1 MPVRPKEVLLGRYK
15 GSPDTLEGITFV
27 ITGVLA
33 SMSRDEVRRGR
44 KIYTGARDYSMH
56 SLVQSLTTQFV
67 LPPPPQAE
75 AYVIMHGRRVTIDV
89 SGKVR
94 IGEKLSSIL
103 FLIQLFTDALL
114 SPLIIDKLL
123 AHGEETV
130 EHGRSPRNKQ
140 QQIQEGEHTVREAN
154 GAGERKRNV
163 RACEIVASGSAW
175 RDTVLRFC
183 LPSLLFPSFRTSTCL
198 HLCPL
203 QHLHPKY
210 QTFMRRNEVYSRIH
224 GCRQDQR
231 GFRLGGGYF
240 DGGSYGRY

>member
-103 FLIQLFTDALL
+103 FLIQLFTDALR
-114 SPLIIDKLL
+114 SPLITDKLL

-140 QQIQEGEHTVREAN
+140 QQIQEGEHTVREDN
-154 GAGERKRNV
+154 GAEERKRNV
-163 RACEIVASGSAW
+163 RACELLHQAQHGVKPSS
-175 RDTVLRFC
+175 DSVSPPFSS
-183 LPSLLFPSFRTSTCL
+183 LPFPQHHKLTL
-198 HLCPL
+198 PL
-203 QHLHPKY
+203 PPP
-210 QTFMRRNEVYSRIH
+210 TPTP
-224 GCRQDQR
+224 
-231 GFRLGGGYF
+231 
-240 DGGSYGRY
+240 